1 MQTLLFQLEPE
12 YDFVK
17 HLADVDSYEKEA
29 AILECEMNYDD
40 APVQWL
46 KDDKVFVALL
56 LSNKFQIHC
65 NLIITRSFI
74 AGIQL

>member
-1 MQTLLFQLEPE
+1 M
-12 YDFVK
+12 K

-46 KDDKVFVALL
+46 KDDKVKYTATSL
-56 LSNKFQIHC
+56 
-65 NLIITRSFI
+65 
-74 AGIQL
+74 